1 MTIGGRL
8 DQAMRDAGYKSQS
21 ALARA
26 SGVPQAT
33 ISRILK
39 SGDGAHGPAP
49 DTLKRLAAA
58 CTVSFEWL
66 NEGRS
71 ATAPLNFVPA
81 PENLEL
87 TIYDEIIGVLT
98 LYRQSTPEARKRI
111 TEYARDED
119 KLPLILRRLPARN
132 DS

>member
-8 DQAMRDAGYKSQS
+8 DRAMHVAGFKSQS
-21 ALARA
+21 ALSRA

-49 DTLKRLAAA
+49 DTLKKLADA
-58 CTVSFEWL
+58 CKVSFEYL
-66 NEGRS
+66 NEGRDS
-71 ATAPLNFVPA
+71 TTPIRLAAMPANLDLN
-81 PENLEL
+81 
-87 TIYDEIIGVLT
+87 IYDEIIGVLT

-111 TEYARDED
+111 TEYAREEE
-119 KLPLILRRLPARN
+119 KLPLILRRLPSRN
-132 DS
+132 DA